1 MSILIDTNAYSEYY
15 RGDIYIKREIDLSEE
30 IFMSTVVL
38 GELMYGFKR
47 GIKEMENI
55 GDLKIFIN
63 NPKVRIL
70 QLSPH
75 ASRNYAELKYQLKKK
90 GKLIPENDIWI
101 AAQGMETRVML
112 VTYDS
117 HFLEVSGLKVWE
129 RLSLG
134 SRK

>member
-1 MSILIDTNAYSEYY
+1 MKRILVDTNAYSEYY

-55 GDLKIFIN
+55 GDLRIFVAN
-63 NPKVRIL
+63 LKVRIL
-70 QLSPH
+70 QLTPN
-75 ASRNYAELKYQLKKK
+75 AARNYAEIKYQLRKK
-90 GKLIPENDIWI
+90 GRLIPENDVWI
-101 AAQGMETRVML
+101 AAQVMETGAML

-117 HFLEVSGLKVWE
+117 HFLAVGGLKVW
-129 RLSLG
+129 RRCIA
-134 SRK
+134 RK